1 MAYFNSSREIDKAP
15 FAAVRFEDGLG
26 LGDDLSM
33 VYSWTKD
40 LSYHNQATMD
50 VLYSID
56 NDIPIFNRQDELV
69 YNSNVDL
76 TNRNK
81 FVRLIYYM
89 LFDKATLNRRIGNVC
104 YKNKFLWKI
113 YKKINHI

>member
-1 MAYFNSSREIDKAP
+1 
-15 FAAVRFEDGLG
+15 
-26 LGDDLSM
+26 
-33 VYSWTKD
+33 
-40 LSYHNQATMD
+40 MD